1 MITDVVPDK
10 IPVDKIFIP
19 AIAEGLA
26 SLGRFEDTYMV
37 HAAKGETVVPKA
49 VLDANPGLRENLFQ
63 QMVDMGIENPERYVV
78 GESLNSINPVT
89 GQPEFFFD
97 SIKKFFKKAAPVIG
111 GAIGGYFGGPIGAA
125 AGAGLGSKAA
135 GQPNEQALMA
145 AALSG
150 ATSYMLGAGTSNVN
164 AAGVPITDA
173 AAKAAA
179 REIALGP
186 AGNQAIIQA
195 GTIAP
200 QGMLQSAFTKG
211 VGSIPTNLISQAAIK
226 TGAPGYAIGAG
237 LGGLGAT
244 LMAESGAAEEESGA
258 ARAAAQAQRREVVG
272 AGIRDR
278 EIAKGN
284 RTLAQFPGVTD
295 IKDLTPE
302 QLALIRETGLNQ
314 RPTLSNQPAR
324 VIAARPS
331 AQEQAII
338 NQMLA
343 GIPVAQPQFPLDVEL
358 QDITPTRLN
367 ANQGTYV
374 PGNQTQNKDSVPA
387 MLTPGEFVFTRD
399 AVRGAAPNGTRQQQ
413 AQAMYKMMRG
423 LEGRA

>member
-97 SIKKFFKKAAPVIG
+97 SIKKFFKKAAPTIG
-111 GAIGGYFGGPIGAA
+111 AVLLGAVGGPLGAA
-125 AGAGLGSKAA
+125 AGAGLGSKLA
-135 GQPNEQALMA
+135 GQSTEQALLN

-150 ATSYMLGAGTSNVN
+150 AGSYLLGGGFNPTAAQVAKGATPGMLSFSPTTAGTVVGDVSGGIFNALPTAVQQAVGSFGGQAGATGIAQALGGGLGA
-164 AAGVPITDA
+164 
-173 AAKAAA
+173 
-179 REIALGP
+179 
-186 AGNQAIIQA
+186 
-195 GTIAP
+195 
-200 QGMLQSAFTKG
+200 
-211 VGSIPTNLISQAAIK
+211 
-226 TGAPGYAIGAG
+226 
-237 LGGLGAT
+237 LGAT

-343 GIPVAQPQFPLDVEL
+343 GTPVAQPQFPLDVQL